1 LDNKDMFD
9 EKTIQYLQMIQSV
22 IERMST
28 TSAIFKGFCATIVAG
43 VFAVSF
49 TEINKWTLIL
59 TIIPVSCFLMLDIYY
74 LRLEKRFRAL
84 YNSVREGKKE
94 VDFDLTPP
102 PIKTLR
108 IGDAGLWSCFMSP
121 SIYLFYIPVLITSA
135 LMIYLKFRGVV

>member
-1 LDNKDMFD
+1 MDNKDMFD

-43 VFAVSF
+43 VLAVSF
-49 TEINKWTLIL
+49 TELNKWILVL

-84 YNSVREGKKE
+84 YISVREGTKE

-102 PIKTLR
+102 SIKALR
-108 IGDAGLWSCFMSP
+108 IGDAGLWSCFKSP

-135 LMIYLKFRGVV
+135 LIIYLKFRGMV

>member
-1 LDNKDMFD
+1 MDNKDMFD

-43 VFAVSF
+43 VLAVSF
-49 TEINKWTLIL
+49 TELNKWILVL

-84 YNSVREGKKE
+84 YISVREGKKE

-102 PIKTLR
+102 SIKALR
-108 IGDAGLWSCFMSP
+108 IGDAGLWSCFKSP

-135 LMIYLKFRGVV
+135 LIIYLKFREMV

>member
-1 LDNKDMFD
+1 MDNKDMFD

-43 VFAVSF
+43 VLAVFF
-49 TEINKWTLIL
+49 TELNKWILVL

-84 YNSVREGKKE
+84 YISVREGKKE

-102 PIKTLR
+102 SIKALR
-108 IGDAGLWSCFMSP
+108 IGDAGLWSCFKSP

-135 LMIYLKFRGVV
+135 LIIYLKFRGMV